1 MDSSKAGNMRNIKSD
16 EITSAVKKLSTD
28 ANYYLGDD
36 VVEVIKK
43 SVEKEE
49 SPLGKE
55 ILNQILENADIA
67 RNEQMPLC
75 QDTGLAA
82 IFVELGSGV
91 HVDGE
96 NLESA
101 IQEGIRQGYGDGYLR
116 KSMVEDP
123 LRRKNTGDNTP
134 AVISTRIVDGDKIKI
149 TVLPKGG
156 GSENMSAIKMLKP
169 SDGEDG
175 VKDFVVETIK
185 KAGGNPCPPII
196 VGVGIGGSFDKCAY
210 LAKKSLL
217 REVGSV
223 HADPYYAAMEKELLE
238 RINNTGIGPQGLGGR
253 ITALAVHIETH
264 PCHIASLPVAVNT
277 QCHSARHK
285 EVII

>member
-1 MDSSKAGNMRNIKSD
+1 MTMRNID
-16 EITSAVKKLSTD
+16 VGEIRSAVKKLSME

-36 VVEVIKK
+36 VVRALNAAA
-43 SVEKEE
+43 EKEE

-55 ILNQILENADIA
+55 IINQILENTKIA
-67 RNEQMPLC
+67 RTENIPLC
-75 QDTGLAA
+75 QDTGLSA
-82 IFVELGSGV
+82 IFVELGQDV
-91 HVDGE
+91 HLAGGG
-96 NLESA
+96 LEEA
-101 IQEGIRQGYGDGYLR
+101 IQEGIRQGYSEGFLR

-134 AVISTRIVDGDKIKI
+134 AVISVRIVPGDKIKI
-149 TVLPKGG
+149 IILPKGG
-156 GSENMSAIKMLKP
+156 GSENMSAIRMLKP
-169 SDGEDG
+169 SDGESG
-175 VKDFVVETIK
+175 VKDFVVETVK
-185 KAGGNPCPPII
+185 NAGGNPCPPII

-210 LAKKSLL
+210 LAKRALL

-223 HADPYYAAMEKELLE
+223 HPDPYYAEMERELLE
-238 RINNTGIGPQGLGGR
+238 KVNNTGIGPQGLGGR

-285 EVII
+285 EIVI

>member
-1 MDSSKAGNMRNIKSD
+1 MKDINAGK
-16 EITSAVKKLSTD
+16 ITGAVKKLSMD
-28 ANYYLGDD
+28 ANYYLGED
-36 VVEVIKK
+36 VVRALEKAAA
-43 SVEKEE
+43 KEE

-55 ILNQILENADIA
+55 IINQILENAQIA
-67 RNEQMPLC
+67 ATEKMPLC

-82 IFVELGSGV
+82 VFVEMGQEV
-91 HVDGE
+91 HVVGE
-96 NLESA
+96 GLEEA
-101 IQEGIRQGYGDGYLR
+101 IQEGVRQGYGDGYLR

-134 AVISTRIVDGDKIKI
+134 AVISLKMVPGDKIKI
-149 TVLPKGG
+149 TLLPKGG
-156 GSENMSAIKMLKP
+156 GSENMSAIKMMKP
-169 SDGEDG
+169 SDGEAG
-175 VKDFVVETIK
+175 VKDFVVETVR

-196 VGVGIGGSFDKCAY
+196 VGVGIGGSFDKCAS
-210 LAKKSLL
+210 LAKKALL

-223 HADPYYAAMEKELLE
+223 HPDPYYAEMEKELLE
-238 RINNTGIGPQGLGGR
+238 RINKTGIGPQGLGGR

-285 EVII
+285 EIIV

>member
-1 MDSSKAGNMRNIKSD
+1 MRNISSGK
-16 EITSAVKKLSTD
+16 ITSAVKKLCMD
-28 ANYYLGDD
+28 ANYFLGDD
-36 VVEVIKK
+36 VVGVIRK
-43 SVEKEE
+43 SLDKEE

-55 ILNQILENADIA
+55 ILNQILENAEIA
-67 RNEQMPLC
+67 KNEQMPLC
-75 QDTGLAA
+75 QDTGLTAV
-82 IFVELGSGV
+82 FVELGSDI
-91 HVDGE
+91 HIDGAT
-96 NLESA
+96 LEA
-101 IQEGIRQGYGDGYLR
+101 AVQEGIRQGYGDGYLR

-134 AVISTRIVDGDKIKI
+134 GVISINIVEGDKIKI
-149 TVLPKGG
+149 TILPKGG

-175 VKDFVVETIK
+175 VKDFVVETVRV
-185 KAGGNPCPPII
+185 AGGNPCPPII
-196 VGVGIGGSFDKCAY
+196 VGVGIGGSFDKSAY

-217 REVGSV
+217 RKLGSV
-223 HADPYYAAMEKELLE
+223 HSDPYYAEMEKELLE

>member
-1 MDSSKAGNMRNIKSD
+1 MRKINSD
-16 EITSAVKKLSTD
+16 EITSAVKKLSMD
-28 ANYYLGDD
+28 ANYFLGDD
-36 VVEVIKK
+36 VVEAIKK
-43 SVEKEE
+43 SIDREE

-55 ILNQILENADIA
+55 ILNQILENAEIA
-67 RNEQMPLC
+67 GREKLPLC

-82 IFVELGSGV
+82 VFVELGSDV
-91 HVDGE
+91 HIEGAT
-96 NLESA
+96 LESA
-101 IQEGIRQGYGDGYLR
+101 IQEGVRQGYGDGYLR
-116 KSMVEDP
+116 KSIVEDP

-134 AVISTRIVDGDKIKI
+134 AVISTKVVKGDKVKI
-149 TVLPKGG
+149 IVLPKGG

-169 SDGEDG
+169 SDGEEG
-175 VKDFVVETIK
+175 VKDFILETVI

-223 HADPYYAAMEKELLE
+223 NHDSFYAEMEDELLK

-264 PCHIASLPVAVNT
+264 PCHIASLPVAVNM

>member
-1 MDSSKAGNMRNIKSD
+1 MRNISSD
-16 EITSAVKKLSTD
+16 EITSAVKKLCMD
-28 ANYYLGDD
+28 ANYFLGDD
-36 VVEVIKK
+36 VVRVIRK
-43 SVEKEE
+43 SLDKEE

-55 ILNQILENADIA
+55 ILNQILENAEIA
-67 RNEQMPLC
+67 KNEQLPLC
-75 QDTGLAA
+75 QDTGLTAV
-82 IFVELGSGV
+82 FVELGSDV
-91 HVDGE
+91 HIDGAT
-96 NLESA
+96 LEVA

-134 AVISTRIVDGDKIKI
+134 GVISINIVEGDKIKI

-156 GSENMSAIKMLKP
+156 GSENMSAIKILKP
-169 SDGEDG
+169 SDGEEG
-175 VKDFVVETIK
+175 VKDFIVETVRI
-185 KAGGNPCPPII
+185 AGGNPCPPII

-217 REVGSV
+217 REIGLV
-223 HADPYYAAMEKELLE
+223 HPDPYYAEMEKELLE